1 MRQSEIRRT
10 MSLFP
15 IGIVMQLTELTAR
28 QIRYYEDHKLI
39 TPERTQGN
47 RRLFSLNDIDRLLEI
62 RDLLEQGLNMAGIKR
77 LIGLQVKEFHHD
89 ETNAPSP
96 LKKEISDEEMRKLLR
111 SEVLNVGRFR
121 KNQERFGNSF
131 RNIH

>member
-15 IGIVMQLTELTAR
+15 IGIVMQLTDLSAR

-77 LIGLQVKEFHHD
+77 VIGVQVKDFHHD
-89 ETNAPSP
+89 DQNRSTP
-96 LKKEISDEEMRKLLR
+96 LKKEITDEEMRKLLR

-121 KNQERFGNSF
+121 KNQGRYGNGF
-131 RNIH
+131 RDIH